1 LSSLSSSPLLI
12 LLIGLPGSGKST
24 LARSFLTTE
33 PTGCLISTD
42 AIRSQ
47 LYGDEAIQ
55 GSWLKVWLNVCQ
67 QFQSAVEQASQGRS
81 PYAIYDATNAV
92 RKQRRQ
98 TIATARKA
106 GFTSITGIW
115 LNVPLPICLDRNRSR
130 DRHVPEDVILRMYRR
145 LYGAPPSLEEGLDGL
160 VELYF

>member
-1 LSSLSSSPLLI
+1 
-12 LLIGLPGSGKST
+12 
-24 LARSFLTTE
+24 
-33 PTGCLISTD
+33 
-42 AIRSQ
+42 
-47 LYGDEAIQ
+47 
-55 GSWLKVWLNVCQ
+55 LKVWLNVCQ

-92 RKQRRQ
+92 RKQRRH

-106 GFTSITGIW
+106 GFTHITGIW
-115 LNVPLPICLDRNRSR
+115 LNVSLPICLDRNRSR
-130 DRHVPEDVILRMYRR
+130 DRRVPEEVILRMYRR